1 MSLQNHESSYIQ
13 AVNARM
19 NSAVPHRMEAVTIF
33 PASFDEESVLYLDA
47 AATVVFYPSGQ
58 GVAVS
63 VSFAAGWIP
72 VRAIA
77 VQSVSAGNLYRAY

>member
-13 AVNARM
+13 AVSNRWDVAL
-19 NSAVPHRMEAVTIF
+19 PHRMEAVTTF
-33 PASFDEESVLYLDA
+33 PASFDEESTLYLDT
-47 AATVVFYPSGQ
+47 AATIVFYPSGQ

-63 VSFAAGWIP
+63 ASFAAGWIP

>member
-13 AVNARM
+13 AVSNRWDVALP
-19 NSAVPHRMEAVTIF
+19 NKMEAVAA
-33 PASFDEESVLYLDA
+33 PATFDEESTLYLDT
-47 AATVVFYPSGQ
+47 AATVVFQPSGQ
-58 GVAVS
+58 GSTVS

-77 VQSVSAGNLYRAY
+77 VTSVSAGNLYRAY

>member
-13 AVNARM
+13 AVSNRWDVAL
-19 NSAVPHRMEAVTIF
+19 PHRMEAVTTF
-33 PASFDEESVLYLDA
+33 PASFDEESTLYLDT
-47 AATVVFYPSGQ
+47 AATVVFQPSGQ
-58 GVAVS
+58 GSTVS

-77 VQSVSAGNLYRAY
+77 VTSVSAGNLYRAY